1 MSNEIRTNPLT
12 GEPARSSPQPEAG
25 AHRTTARSGNQFAQA
40 LLYGAIVPF
49 ALGLIIFMVGIGTEA
64 TFENPTGGAGAV
76 MLGSGMMGMG
86 WTLFVAWLA
95 TSSINWQIRTQSNMQ
110 DRDRR

>member
-12 GEPARSSPQPEAG
+12 GEPARSSLQPEAG
-25 AHRTTARSGNQFAQA
+25 AHRSTARSGNQFALA
-40 LLYGAIVPF
+40 LLYGAVVPF
-49 ALGLIIFMVGIGTEA
+49 ALGLIIFMVGIGAEA
-64 TFENPTGGAGAV
+64 TFDNPTGGAGAV

-95 TSSINWQIRTQSNMQ
+95 TSSVNWQLRSLSRKV
-110 DRDRR
+110 DP